1 MNTDIDISKIRKLD
15 GGLLLV
21 FQQLLEHGSVT
32 RTALSLDLSQSTISH
47 ALSRLRELFGDPL
60 FIRRPHGLEPTQRA
74 LQLKPQVEMLLNLT
88 RDTLGI
94 GQSFEPDNSAR
105 IFSISAPEFVTATV
119 ATSLLAQIEREAPDI
134 GLRFVHLPADEVFEK
149 LRRGEIDAAIGRF
162 EQAPI
167 EVALEPL
174 YDDEFAIAC
183 RTGHPI
189 SKGNMTAKK
198 YRSALHIWA
207 DSPSEIIERD
217 SEIDFS
223 DFHVCIVPRWLT
235 ALLIAAR
242 SDYVATC
249 PRRLAE
255 SHAQLLGLD
264 VLGFPQQKSIS
275 VSIASRKNLQDR
287 GVEWFIQQIRNVFV

>member
-1 MNTDIDISKIRKLD
+1 MD

-21 FQQLLEHGSVT
+21 LQQLLEHRSVT
-32 RTALSLDLSQSTISH
+32 RTALSLELGQSTISH
-47 ALSRLRELFGDPL
+47 ALGRLRELFDDPL

-74 LQLKPQVEMLLNLT
+74 LQLKPQVEMLLNLA
-88 RDTLGI
+88 RETLGI
-94 GQSFEPDNSAR
+94 GQSFDPKNSVR
-105 IFSISAPEFVTATV
+105 VFSISAPEFVTATA
-119 ATSLLAQIEREAPDI
+119 ATSLLAQIEREAPTV
-134 GLRFVHLPADEVFEK
+134 GLRFVHLPEVEVFEK

-167 EVALEPL
+167 EVALAPL

-183 RTGHPI
+183 RSGHPI
-189 SKGNMTAKK
+189 SKGRITEKK

-207 DSPSEIIERD
+207 DSPSETVAGD
-217 SEIDFS
+217 SDFDFS
-223 DFHVCIVPRWLT
+223 DFHGSIVPRWLT
-235 ALLIAAR
+235 ALLIAAQ
-242 SDYVATC
+242 SNHIATC

-264 VLGFPQQKSIS
+264 VLRFPQLKPIR

-287 GVEWFIQQIRNVFV
+287 GVEWFIQQIRNVFD